1 MRQNLFWKIS
11 LPILVLGGIGAFGLL
26 LRSPIRHELPLLSA
40 AAPSAADYTRQRTKM
55 VEEQIADRGVK
66 DKKVLAAMRKVP
78 RHEFVPATLRP
89 EAYSDWPLP
98 IGNGQTISQPYI
110 VALMTE
116 LLKPKSTDR
125 ILEIG
130 SGSGYQAAVLAE
142 IVKEVWTIEI
152 IEALGTRAKEILA
165 EKYPKNVKV
174 KIGDGYYGWEEGAP
188 YDGII
193 VTCAANNIPSP
204 LVKQLKVGGR
214 IVIPVGSAFYTQ
226 NLIIV
231 EKKEEGKIVTRSI
244 CPVSFVPM
252 TGDIQ
257 KQPRE

>member
-1 MRQNLFWKIS
+1 
-11 LPILVLGGIGAFGLL
+11 
-26 LRSPIRHELPLLSA
+26 
-40 AAPSAADYTRQRTKM
+40 
-55 VEEQIADRGVK
+55 
-66 DKKVLAAMRKVP
+66 
-78 RHEFVPATLRP
+78 
-89 EAYSDWPLP
+89 
-98 IGNGQTISQPYI
+98 
-110 VALMTE
+110 MTE

-130 SGSGYQAAVLAE
+130 TGSGYQAAVLAE

-152 IEALGTRAKEILA
+152 IKALGTRAKEILA
-165 EKYPKNVKV
+165 EKYAKNVKV

-193 VTCAANNIPSP
+193 VTCAANNIPPP

-231 EKKEEGKIVTRSI
+231 EKKEEGKIVTRSV

-252 TGDIQ
+252 TGDIR